1 MRLGAAHIVTC
12 TPQTEK
18 PDLSADRWR
27 PPLTP
32 PIGPLFL
39 DAMNEAAELF
49 FRNLLDTPSP
59 SGYEQSIQQVVRN
72 YVAPFAE
79 QVTTDLHGNVVASR
93 NAQATPRV
101 MFAGH
106 CDQIGL
112 LVTQID
118 DSGYLY
124 TETIGGWDAQ
134 QLIGQRMTIWT
145 SQGPVAAVIARKPIH
160 LLNEQERKNAVKL
173 EELWLDIGAR
183 DKAEAAASVRI
194 GDAVTLELGLQAL
207 RNRLVNAPG
216 MDDKS
221 GLWVVM
227 EAFRRVADAQLSCG
241 LFAVSTVQEEI
252 GLRGAKTSAF
262 EIAPHVAIAVDVTHA
277 TDCPTVD
284 KRQRGEIGLGKGPVI
299 FRGPNMNPVVAERL
313 IAVATRHNIPY
324 QLAALGRATSND
336 ANSLQITRGG
346 VATGVVAI
354 ANRYMHSPVE
364 TVSLDDLDQ
373 AAELLACFVRDLQP
387 GDDFTP

>member
-1 MRLGAAHIVTC
+1 
-12 TPQTEK
+12 
-18 PDLSADRWR
+18 
-27 PPLTP
+27 
-32 PIGPLFL
+32 
-39 DAMNEAAELF
+39 MNEAAELF

-59 SGYEQSIQQVVRN
+59 SGYEQPIQQVVRD
-72 YVAPFAE
+72 YVTPFAE

-93 NAQATPRV
+93 NAHATPRV

-124 TETIGGWDAQ
+124 TETIGGWDSQ

-145 SQGPVAAVIARKPIH
+145 SQGPVPAVIARKPIH
-160 LLNEQERKNAVKL
+160 MLNEQERKNAVKL

-183 DKAEAAASVRI
+183 DKAEAAGIVRI
-194 GDAVTLELGLQAL
+194 GDAVTLELGMQTL

-227 EAFRRVADAQLSCG
+227 EAFRRVADAPLQCG

-262 EIAPHVAIAVDVTHA
+262 EIAPQVAIAVDVTHA
-277 TDCPTVD
+277 TDCPTID
-284 KRQRGEIGLGKGPVI
+284 KRQRGDIGLGKGPVI

-313 IAVATRHNIPY
+313 IDIATRHDIPC

-346 VATGVVAI
+346 VATGVVAL

-364 TVSLDDLDQ
+364 MVSWDDMDH

-387 GDDFTP
+387 DDDFTP